1 VASQEEE
8 VAAKEDTAAKTIS
21 VAVGVTVL
29 QHVVTATSIAHRKG
43 AVVAVATTTT
53 TTTTTVHRHLMVMN
67 ALYAKSASS
76 SGT

>member
-1 VASQEEE
+1 
-8 VAAKEDTAAKTIS
+8 
-21 VAVGVTVL
+21 VGVTVL